1 VRVSVVV
8 VRRKMIFKA
17 VRRDREEVIWEVEV
31 RR

>member
-1 VRVSVVV
+1 MRVSVVV
-8 VRRKMIFKA
+8 VKRKMIFKV

>member
-8 VRRKMIFKA
+8 VKRKMIFKV